1 MDTRT
6 TGTDSTVFNEFSQT
20 DFNTFWPRLLA
31 ELGKLQASFING
43 EDILLPL
50 CRILADVSQSQAVL
64 IVPKNC
70 LDFDDMPASSTCW
83 CRDPVRYLT
92 LWKEAK
98 DWPFAS
104 QKPIV
109 HRWQSFIVWPAKD
122 VNIQIFFHSSSELWL
137 SFLIDSSDLLSDII
151 MGMLV
156 QQTVDWQ
163 ERAKSRVVQ
172 SIDSEMFQ
180 SIVSNSEDLILVA
193 SRSSFGVPSIMY
205 ANAAATSISHYP
217 RTQLIGKPI
226 TLLFENQV
234 SKDGMS
240 SGYDEGELLHAI
252 NTRTE
257 FDGEL
262 ICTKADK
269 ETALL
274 HMHLVALEER
284 SEHGSLFALV
294 GRDITEQKQLQQ
306 LMARTQKM
314 QAMGQLVGG
323 IAHDFNNILGVLK
336 GNLEL
341 MSLKSSGEKVERY
354 LGTAFKACQRG
365 TDLTRRLLQFSRQEQ
380 FSAQACEV
388 NDVIE
393 GLEELLGKS
402 LTTQIELITEV
413 KPDLGHIYVDRGDLE
428 DALINLVLNAKDSMS
443 GEGQITIRTNKSYLS
458 GLLPGITGRPHVES
472 GEYITISVIDSG
484 SGIQGALL
492 EKIFEPFFTTKDK
505 SKGTGLGL
513 SMVYGFVKRS
523 KGYMSVIKSDS
534 QGTEFRLWFPVAK
547 KLVRQEIPSDEKGG
561 IPTVANKLKVLIVD
575 DEEELLT
582 VLTDYCELLGMD
594 VEACADP
601 VAVREKYKEGLNGIE
616 LLITDVL
623 MPGGINGYELANDL
637 SSKEPISVLLISGF
651 IGDIGITNN
660 AQMPYKVLHKPFE
673 LDELVTALQQVG
685 IRFS

>member
-1 MDTRT
+1 M
-6 TGTDSTVFNEFSQT
+6 FNEFSQT
-20 DFNTFWPRLLA
+20 DFNSIWPRLLA

-64 IVPKNC
+64 IVPKDC
-70 LDFDDMPASSTCW
+70 LDFEDMPASSTCW

-104 QKPIV
+104 QNSIV

-122 VNIQIFFHSSSELWL
+122 VNIQIFFHSSSEHWL

-193 SRSSFGVPSIMY
+193 NRPTFGVPSIMY

-226 TLLFENQV
+226 TLLFKEQ
-234 SKDGMS
+234 KFRDDMS
-240 SGYDEGELLHAI
+240 AGYRESELLEAI
-252 NTRTE
+252 STRSE

-269 ETALL
+269 DTALL

-284 SEHGSLFALV
+284 SEQGSLVALV

-306 LMARTQKM
+306 MMARTQKM

-341 MSLKSSGEKVERY
+341 MSLKNSEEKVSRY
-354 LGTAFKACQRG
+354 LATAFKACQRG

-380 FSAQACEV
+380 FSAHPCDV

-402 LTTQIELITEV
+402 LTTQIELLTEI
-413 KPDLGHIYVDRGDLE
+413 KPNLGNVCVDRGDLE

-443 GEGQITIRTNKSYLS
+443 GEGQITIRTDRTYLC
-458 GLLPGITGRPHVES
+458 GLLPGITGRPQVEP

-484 SGIQGALL
+484 CGIASGIL

-523 KGYMSVIKSDS
+523 KGYMSVIRSDLK
-534 QGTEFRLWFPVAK
+534 GTEFRLWFPVAK
-547 KLVRQEIPSDEKGG
+547 ERLSEEQLSDERGRM
-561 IPTVANKLKVLIVD
+561 PRVAKKLKVLIVD
-575 DEEELLT
+575 DEVELLT
-582 VLTDYCELLGMD
+582 VLTDYCELLGME
-594 VEACADP
+594 VEAYSDP
-601 VAVREKYKEGLNGIE
+601 VTVREKYKERLNGIE

-623 MPGGINGYELANDL
+623 MPGGINGYELAKEL
-637 SSKEPISVLLISGF
+637 SSKAPLSVLLISGF

-660 AQMPYKVLHKPFE
+660 EQMPYKVLHKPFE
-673 LDELVTALQQVG
+673 LDELVEALEQLG
-685 IRFS
+685 IRFSPREI

>member
-1 MDTRT
+1 M
-6 TGTDSTVFNEFSQT
+6 FNEFSQT

-341 MSLKSSGEKVERY
+341 MSLKSSGDKVERY

-413 KPDLGHIYVDRGDLE
+413 KPDLGNIYVDRGDLE

-484 SGIQGALL
+484 SGIQAALL

-547 KLVRQEIPSDEKGG
+547 KLARQEIVSDEKGG
-561 IPTVANKLKVLIVD
+561 IPTVTNKLKVLIVD

-594 VEACADP
+594 VEAYADP